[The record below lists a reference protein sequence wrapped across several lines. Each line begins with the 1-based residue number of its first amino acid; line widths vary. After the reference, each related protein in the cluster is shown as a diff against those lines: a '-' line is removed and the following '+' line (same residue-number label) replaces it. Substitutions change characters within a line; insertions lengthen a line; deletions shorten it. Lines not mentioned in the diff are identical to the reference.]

1 VSPYGTQRE
10 TILDYTLLVSVI
22 IVGFVAQL
30 IDGSLGMGYGVISNS
45 FLLTLGIPPALTSS
59 SVHMSKM
66 FTNGASGIS
75 HVRFGN
81 VDKQLLIRLIPT
93 GVLGG
98 IVGALVLSNLPH
110 GIARPFVA
118 VYLFIAGI
126 LILRKAIRRRQ
137 AVELPNSTINTEKKL
152 FPLGALGGFLDAI
165 GGGGWGP
172 VVTSTLIVRGNNP
185 RLSIGSGSVAEFF
198 VSVAIFAT
206 FSSHFSLVEQGT
218 VILGLIIG
226 GVLAAPLSA
235 YLCGR
240 LPVRTSLAAV
250 GLLIIAVSV
259 GML

>member
-1 VSPYGTQRE
+1 M
-10 TILDYTLLVSVI
+10 
-22 IVGFVAQL
+22 IVGFAAQM

-45 FLLTLGIPPALTSS
+45 FLLMLGIPPALTSS
-59 SVHMSKM
+59 SVHLSKM
-66 FTNGASGIS
+66 FTNGAAGLS
-75 HVRFGN
+75 HIRFGN
-81 VDKQLLIRLIPT
+81 VDKRLLIRLIPT

-98 IVGALVLSNLPH
+98 IIGALVLSALPH
-110 GIARPFVA
+110 GVARPFVA
-118 VYLFIAGI
+118 VYLFIAGL
-126 LILRKAIRRRQ
+126 LIIRKAIRRRQ
-137 AVELPNSTINTEKKL
+137 AVELADATINTEKKL

-172 VVTSTLIVRGNNP
+172 VVTSTLIIRGNNP

-206 FSSHFSLVEQGT
+206 FSSRFSLAEQGT

-240 LPVRTSLAAV
+240 LPVRPSLVAV
-250 GLLIIAVSV
+250 GLLIMGVSI